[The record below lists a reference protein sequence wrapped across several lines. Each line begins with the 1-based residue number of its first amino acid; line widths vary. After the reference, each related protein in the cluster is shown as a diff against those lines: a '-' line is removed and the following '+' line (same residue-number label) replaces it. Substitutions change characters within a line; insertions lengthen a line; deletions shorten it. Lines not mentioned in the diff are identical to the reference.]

1 MNNTL
6 NFLTLNDFFY
16 YTVAGLI
23 LAILHLFLLWQTTN
37 LVKKVRQKN
46 FVSFLS
52 SVLRNFLLIFISIAL
67 SKQNIA
73 YFLIIMCSF
82 LLVRACLLN
91 LFHPSFKKKLTKT
104 ELVYADKKKMPL
116 ETTRNKRRKRITE
129 TKRRKTKRRY

>member
-16 YTVAGLI
+16 YAIAGLI

-46 FVSFLS
+46 FVSFFS

-82 LLVRACLLN
+82 LLIRTCLLN

-104 ELVYADKKKMPL
+104 ELVYADKKKEPL
-116 ETTRNKRRKRITE
+116 ESKKIKRGKKTKE
-129 TKRRKTKRRY
+129 TMRRKTKRRY